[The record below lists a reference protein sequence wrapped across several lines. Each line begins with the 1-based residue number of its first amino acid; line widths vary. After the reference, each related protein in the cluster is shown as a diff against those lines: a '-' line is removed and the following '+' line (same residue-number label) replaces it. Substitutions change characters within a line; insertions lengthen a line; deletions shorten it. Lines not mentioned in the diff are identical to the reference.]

1 MEGSVLMEYKIE
13 IKEEAAQPVLAVRFR
28 SSVTELPAQLG
39 RIYGSIINY
48 IQGSGGTTPLT
59 PYVAYFNMDMQ
70 DLDLEA
76 GFNVTEGISG
86 EGDIVASEI
95 PAGKQ
100 VSCTHKGPYAA
111 SEAAYKEMTEW
122 MQKNQ
127 CIPTGVAYEF
137 YLNSPEEVP
146 ESELLTKIMF
156 PLK

>member
-1 MEGSVLMEYKIE
+1 MEYKIE
-13 IKEEAAQPVLAVRFR
+13 IKEKTAQPALAVRFK
-28 SSVTELPAQLG
+28 SSVEDLPAQLG
-39 RIYGSIINY
+39 RIYGSIIGY
-48 IQGSGGTTPLT
+48 IQRNGGTTPLT
-59 PYVAYFNMDMQ
+59 PYVAYYNMDMQ

-76 GFNVTEGISG
+76 GFTVTEGISG
-86 EGDIVASEI
+86 EGEIVAGVI

-111 SEAAYKEMTEW
+111 SEAAYNEMTAW

-146 ESELLTKIMF
+146 ESELLTRIMF

>member
-1 MEGSVLMEYKIE
+1 MEYNIEMKEETAQSVLT
-13 IKEEAAQPVLAVRFR
+13 VRFR
-28 SSVTELPAQLG
+28 SSVEELPAQLS
-39 RIYGSIINY
+39 RIYGSIIGY
-48 IQGSGGTTPLT
+48 IQRKSGTTPLT
-59 PYVAYFNMDMQ
+59 PYVAYYNMDMQ

-76 GFNVTEGISG
+76 GFTVTEGIAG

-100 VSCTHKGPYAA
+100 VFCTHKGPYAA
-111 SEAAYKEMTEW
+111 SEAAYKVMTEW

-146 ESELLTKIMF
+146 ESELLTRIIF

>member
-1 MEGSVLMEYKIE
+1 MEYKIE
-13 IKEEAAQPVLAVRFR
+13 IKEKTAQPALAVRFR
-28 SSVTELPAQLG
+28 SSVEELPAQLG
-39 RIYGSIINY
+39 RIYGSIIGY
-48 IQGSGGTTPLT
+48 IQRNGSATPLI
-59 PYVAYFNMDMQ
+59 PYVAYYNMDMQ

-76 GFNVTEGISG
+76 GFTVTEDITG

-95 PAGKQ
+95 PAGKH

-111 SEAAYKEMTEW
+111 SEAAYKVMTEW

-127 CIPTGVAYEF
+127 CVPTGVAYEF

-146 ESELLTKIMF
+146 ESELLTRIIF

>member
-1 MEGSVLMEYKIE
+1 MDYKIE
-13 IKEEAAQPVLAVRFR
+13 MKDEAAQSVLAVRFR

-48 IQGSGGTTPLT
+48 IQGSGGTTPLI

-70 DLDLEA
+70 DLELEA
-76 GFNVTEGISG
+76 GFTVTEAISG
-86 EGDIVASEI
+86 EGEILAGVI

-111 SEAAYKEMTEW
+111 SEAAYNEMTNW
-122 MQKNQ
+122 MKKNQ

-146 ESELLTKIMF
+146 ESELLTRIMF
-156 PLK
+156 PIKVVE

>member
-1 MEGSVLMEYKIE
+1 MDYKIE
-13 IKEEAAQPVLAVRFR
+13 VKEETTQPVLAVRFR
-28 SSVTELPAQLG
+28 SSVEELPAQLG

-48 IQGSGGTTPLT
+48 IQGSGGTTPLI

-76 GFNVTEGISG
+76 GFTVTEAISG
-86 EGDIVASEI
+86 EGEIVAGEI

-100 VSCTHKGPYAA
+100 VFCTHKGPYAA

-137 YLNSPEEVP
+137 YLNSQEEVP
-146 ESELLTKIMF
+146 ESELLTRIIF

>member
-1 MEGSVLMEYKIE
+1 MDYIIE
-13 IKEEAAQPVLAVRFR
+13 MKEEAAQPVLAVRFR
-28 SSVTELPAQLG
+28 SPVTELPAQLG
-39 RIYGSIINY
+39 KVFGSIISYVQQN
-48 IQGSGGTTPLT
+48 GGTTPLI
-59 PYVAYFNMDMQ
+59 PYVAYFNLDMQ

-76 GFNVTEGISG
+76 GFTITEAIPG
-86 EGDIVASEI
+86 EDEILADEI

-100 VSCTHKGPYAA
+100 VACIHKGPYAA
-111 SEAAYKEMTEW
+111 CEAAYNEMTAW

-146 ESELLTKIMF
+146 ENELLTRIMF